1 MSDDYGHFIPR
12 PPIGRVK
19 TESGDVV
26 VPSKFSRRPAP
37 FKPLGN
43 MNSVFKAQRVSSST
57 SPSRDASSETTDDTA
72 QTMYGEHGMSG
83 MDRHMLGMLE
93 SNDISQSEANQHFNN
108 YFQ

>member
-1 MSDDYGHFIPR
+1 MSNDYGHFINR

-57 SPSRDASSETTDDTA
+57 SPSRDASSETTSDDYHTA
-72 QTMYGEHGMSG
+72 YGDHDLSG

-93 SNDISQSEANQHFNN
+93 SNDISQSEANQHFTN
-108 YFQ
+108 YFK